1 MKTIIVVIFVLRIS
15 QKYSTTMTYYR
26 PTQAIAM
33 SRGRGYSSSRGSS
46 YRGSS
51 SRGSWGGGRGSYSP
65 SRGSGGP
72 GRFSSSFGGSFDS
85 RNKYGGSSD
94 RYPIRGSDDYRKP
107 YRPDAPYSRDHRSPE
122 RKRMRSESL
131 SSRHD
136 GGFGGSGD
144 SYGGRYDSSGSY
156 PERRSFSSD
165 RRSSSFSSRRE
176 EFRKPLPPP
185 PSSPRGGYRGR
196 ISSRGSLRPRL
207 RDRPT
212 RRRLIESSYVLR
224 RRNIRSSDYVR
235 RLKMAKFRSAIARR
249 SLKKSKSLEKEE
261 SGEEKED
268 EEKKE
273 KGENEDE
280 GEAKEGTEEDKE
292 KAGST
297 PKKVKKEGSAEREDK
312 KSESGSDEKS
322 RKRPFIKLMCPHC
335 LTKCPTFARY
345 SMHLQSGK
353 HMAAMRRIA
362 IKQKAILSRMRVI
375 QRNAQRELEKTTED
389 LAPRTNFCPLCKLNY
404 KQPKATHQASEAHKN
419 MKKFLMPY
427 CKVCKITFKSPMLY
441 ESHCCMIDHL
451 KRKAIVDD
459 KSDKEGSGLEDNLEN
474 FMTIDSVGE
483 MEDEETT
490 TTEKKKE
497 ETETKPKEQIN
508 VGIEK
513 IKKVEVYYCD
523 LCRMNKS
530 IMYLP
535 RDDEAEMPKILAKH
549 CRQRTHLQRYVRY
562 KEDKELTKRA
572 ERLQRKETAEKEKEK
587 EKEEAKPDDEQ
598 EDKKPELKENGE
610 IVNNE
615 DDDGGEEK
623 LWADVD
629 KDLGDILAEA
639 GSGNKSSDEDEED
652 SAAAGE
658 RFDRFKLSEKEKK
671 AEEKKIAEAEE
682 KNAVEI
688 KKESEVATEK

>member
-1 MKTIIVVIFVLRIS
+1 
-15 QKYSTTMTYYR
+15 
-26 PTQAIAM
+26 M

-51 SRGSWGGGRGSYSP
+51 SRGSWGGGRGNYSP

-107 YRPDAPYSRDHRSPE
+107 YRPQNTFVLNFYSTPSCNYNLN
-122 RKRMRSESL
+122 L
-131 SSRHD
+131 STLHV
-136 GGFGGSGD
+136 FVTH
-144 SYGGRYDSSGSY
+144 
-156 PERRSFSSD
+156 FV
-165 RRSSSFSSRRE
+165 FH
-176 EFRKPLPPP
+176 F
-185 PSSPRGGYRGR
+185 
-196 ISSRGSLRPRL
+196 
-207 RDRPT
+207 
-212 RRRLIESSYVLR
+212 
-224 RRNIRSSDYVR
+224 
-235 RLKMAKFRSAIARR
+235 SAIARR

-261 SGEEKED
+261 SGEEKEEEEE

-273 KGENEDE
+273 KGENEAE
-280 GEAKEGTEEDKE
+280 GEVKEGTEEDKE
-292 KAGST
+292 KAGTS

-497 ETETKPKEQIN
+497 ETENKPKEQIN

-523 LCRMNKS
+523 LCRM
-530 IMYLP
+530 YLP
-535 RDDEAEMPKILAKH
+535 RGDEADMPKILAKH

-587 EKEEAKPDDEQ
+587 VKEETKADDEQ
-598 EDKKPELKENGE
+598 EDKKPEVKENGE
-610 IVNNE
+610 IANNE

-682 KNAVEI
+682 KSAAEA

>member
-1 MKTIIVVIFVLRIS
+1 
-15 QKYSTTMTYYR
+15 MTYYR
-26 PTQAIAM
+26 PTFSQAIAM

-51 SRGSWGGGRGSYSP
+51 SRGSWGSSRGGYSP

-72 GRFSSSFGGSFDS
+72 GRFSSSFGSSFDN

-94 RYPIRGSDDYRKP
+94 RYPGRGSDDYRKS
-107 YRPDAPYSRDHRSPE
+107 YRPDASGYSGRDHRSPD
-122 RKRMRSESL
+122 RKRVRTESL

-136 GGFGGSGD
+136 GGFGGSSD
-144 SYGGRYDSSGSY
+144 SYGGRYESSGSY

-207 RDRPT
+207 RERPT

-249 SLKKSKSLEKEE
+249 SMKKSKSLEKEE
-261 SGEEKED
+261 SEEEKDEEVKKDKTEKDVETDAKESTNEEEKE
-268 EEKKE
+268 
-273 KGENEDE
+273 
-280 GEAKEGTEEDKE
+280 
-292 KAGST
+292 KASST
-297 PKKVKKEGSAEREDK
+297 PKKIKKESSVEREDK
-312 KSESGSDEKS
+312 KSDSGSDDKS
-322 RKRPFIKLMCPHC
+322 RKRPYIKLICPHC
-335 LTKCPTFARY
+335 QTRSPTFARY

-441 ESHCCMIDHL
+441 ESHCCLIDHL
-451 KRKAIVDD
+451 KRKAIAED
-459 KSDKEGSGLEDNLEN
+459 KSDKEDGSGLEDNLEN

-490 TTEKKKE
+490 TEKKKE
-497 ETETKPKEQIN
+497 EVDTKPKEQIN
-508 VGIEK
+508 VGIEN

-523 LCRMNKS
+523 LCRM
-530 IMYLP
+530 YLP
-535 RDDEAEMPKILAKH
+535 RGEDCEISRILAKH
-549 CRQRTHLQRYVRY
+549 CKQRTHLQRYVRY

-587 EKEEAKPDDEQ
+587 EKEDAKGDDEQ
-598 EDKKPELKENGE
+598 EDKKPESCKENGDVAIAE
-610 IVNNE
+610 E
-615 DDDGGEEK
+615 DDAGDEK

-671 AEEKKIAEAEE
+671 AEEKKLIAEASE
-682 KNAVEI
+682 KETVEI
-688 KKESEVATEK
+688 K